1 MFLNVIFRLEILS
14 TNMTR
19 ILIPYDYPCGK
30 EVSDNVHRGKLPDSA
45 NGSSQN
51 NAGSSLIRCQALGR
65 PAWNS
70 LSEEQRWCPTL
81 SIFIHLSH
89 LQKIPNIV

>member
-1 MFLNVIFRLEILS
+1 
-14 TNMTR
+14 MTR

-30 EVSDNVHRGKLPDSA
+30 KVSDNVYSGKVPDAA

-51 NAGSSLIRCQALGR
+51 NAGSSLIPCQALGR

-70 LSEEQRWCPTL
+70 LFEEQ
-81 SIFIHLSH
+81 
-89 LQKIPNIV
+89 K

>member
-1 MFLNVIFRLEILS
+1 MFHNVIYFLEILS
-14 TNMTR
+14 THVTR

-30 EVSDNVHRGKLPDSA
+30 KVLDNVYSCNVPDSA

-51 NAGSSLIRCQALGR
+51 NAGFSLIHYQALGR

-70 LSEEQRWCPTL
+70 LSEEHCWCQTL
-81 SIFIHLSH
+81 M
-89 LQKIPNIV
+89 

>member
-1 MFLNVIFRLEILS
+1 MFHNIIFCLEILF

-19 ILIPYDYPCGK
+19 ILIPYDYPCEK

-70 LSEEQRWCPTL
+70 LSEEQCADG
-81 SIFIHLSH
+81 
-89 LQKIPNIV
+89 KDNK

>member
-1 MFLNVIFRLEILS
+1 MFYNVIFCLEILS

-45 NGSSQN
+45 NGSSHN
-51 NAGSSLIRCQALGR
+51 N
-65 PAWNS
+65 
-70 LSEEQRWCPTL
+70 
-81 SIFIHLSH
+81 
-89 LQKIPNIV
+89 